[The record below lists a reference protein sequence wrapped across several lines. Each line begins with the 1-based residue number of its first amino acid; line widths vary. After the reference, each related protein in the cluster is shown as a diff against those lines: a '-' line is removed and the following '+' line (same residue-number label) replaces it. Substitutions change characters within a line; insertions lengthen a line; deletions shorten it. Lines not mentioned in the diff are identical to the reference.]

1 MHALE
6 PSRGRSPG
14 SLITWLARAEL
25 EEICKSWKGLAEIQ
39 SLQKVKSKACI
50 NYRRPDS
57 EMNSTARKI
66 VQKEGNSQQVTG
78 RQRVPGTSIAF
89 PMGA

>member
-1 MHALE
+1 MYALE

-25 EEICKSWKGLAEIQ
+25 EESCKSWKGLAEIQ
-39 SLQKVKSKACI
+39 SLQKVKSKACF
-50 NYRRPDS
+50 NYGRPGS

-66 VQKEGNSQQVTG
+66 VQEERNSQ
-78 RQRVPGTSIAF
+78 
-89 PMGA
+89 